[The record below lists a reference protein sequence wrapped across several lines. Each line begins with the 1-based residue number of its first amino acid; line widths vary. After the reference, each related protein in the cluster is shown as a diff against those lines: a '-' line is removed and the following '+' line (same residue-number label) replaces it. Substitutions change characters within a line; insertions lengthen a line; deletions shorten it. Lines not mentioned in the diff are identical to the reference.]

1 MGFKNEWK
9 KEEEEEEGKGTMQRS
24 HRLSCADIVIR

>member
-9 KEEEEEEGKGTMQRS
+9 KEEEEEGKGTMQRS